1 VNHDWWRGWGILY
14 VQSPVGALDGKVAIV
29 TGAGR
34 GIGRGEALALAAE
47 GATVVV
53 NDLGTSLDGARET
66 SLADEVASE
75 IRERGGNATTNTD
88 DVSSWSGAQALI
100 ASTVDE
106 FGRLDVLVNNAGVL
120 RDTMSFKMD
129 EDAWDA
135 VIRVH
140 LKGHFATTRFASEHW
155 RAQSKAGNDRGGRI
169 VNTVSEAGLYGGTGQ
184 ANYAAAKAGIAGM
197 TIALARELKN
207 YGVTV
212 NAIAPRAR
220 TRMTETVLGD
230 YGAPPEGD
238 AFDEWDP
245 ENIGPVVAWLASDD
259 AADVTGQVF
268 VVFGGR
274 LHLMH
279 GWTMVSEIE
288 QNERWSVGA
297 IAARKAEL
305 FGEHRP
311 GAPRMG
317 FGR

>member
-1 VNHDWWRGWGILY
+1 M
-14 VQSPVGALDGKVAIV
+14 GALDGKVAIV

-53 NDLGTSLDGARET
+53 NDLGTSLEGAQEA
-66 SLADEVASE
+66 SQAQQVVDEINGNGGTAVASS
-75 IRERGGNATTNTD
+75 D
-88 DVSSWSGAQALI
+88 DVASWAGAQSLVGATL
-100 ASTVDE
+100 DQ
-106 FGRLDVLVNNAGVL
+106 FGRLDILVNNAGVL
-120 RDTMSFKMD
+120 RDQMSFKMD

-140 LKGHFATTRFASEHW
+140 LKGHFAPTRFASEHW
-155 RAQSKAGNDRGGRI
+155 RAQSKAGNDSGGRI
-169 VNTVSEAGLYGGTGQ
+169 INTVSEAGLYGGTGQ
-184 ANYAAAKAGIAGM
+184 ANYTAAKAGIAGM

-207 YGVTV
+207 YGVTA

-245 ENIGPVVAWLASDD
+245 DNIGPVVAWLASDD

-268 VVFGGR
+268 VAFGGR
-274 LHLMH
+274 LHLME

-288 QNERWSVGA
+288 QGERWSVSA
-297 IAARKAEL
+297 IAGRKAEL
-305 FGEHRP
+305 FGERRS
-311 GAPRMG
+311 GAPKMG